1 MTHSE
6 HPWLVTRNGLSDDK
20 PSNEIIDKEL
30 ISNYFEQI
38 KQKYNMLNTS
48 DIRDYSKDLFEKLF
62 K

>member
-1 MTHSE
+1 M
-6 HPWLVTRNGLSDDK
+6 RINGLVLQHFLPTV

-38 KQKYNMLNTS
+38 KQKYNMLSTS
-48 DIRDYSKDLFEKLF
+48 DVRDYSKDLFEKLF